1 MRDFNHIA
9 AGVRLLFGSDSL
21 QKLPSELERLQSR
34 RAVVFCGQSVA
45 NSSDLLG
52 VVMEI
57 LGTRCVA
64 VYDRV
69 RPHSPLDS
77 VQSGAEMLR
86 ESKADAVIAVGGG
99 SAIVTARAANILAS
113 EKGGLLEL
121 CTVRGHGGKFTS
133 PRLMAPKLPQLVIP
147 TTPTTAIVK
156 VGSAVFDPESG
167 KRITIFDPKTRVQA
181 ILVHP
186 QFVLSA
192 PKKLALT
199 ASLNTLAMA
208 VEGLESHSGN
218 SLSDG
223 MLMQALRLLS
233 LNLGALMEQDCNS
246 EARCELVLA
255 SIICGQGTDH
265 ASPGVCAA
273 LGHALGTLTH
283 IDNGLANG
291 ILLPH
296 TMRFNAPVTQ
306 QRLTKVAEA
315 LGEQRSGQSVEA
327 AIRAVENLVTSVNV
341 PPRLRD
347 VGVLHEDLRRV
358 AQAAMED
365 WFLHLNPRPIVNE
378 EVLMEILEAA
388 W

>member
-1 MRDFNHIA
+1 
-9 AGVRLLFGSDSL
+9 
-21 QKLPSELERLQSR
+21 
-34 RAVVFCGQSVA
+34 
-45 NSSDLLG
+45 
-52 VVMEI
+52 
-57 LGTRCVA
+57 
-64 VYDRV
+64 
-69 RPHSPLDS
+69 
-77 VQSGAEMLR
+77 
-86 ESKADAVIAVGGG
+86 
-99 SAIVTARAANILAS
+99 
-113 EKGGLLEL
+113 
-121 CTVRGHGGKFTS
+121 
-133 PRLMAPKLPQLVIP
+133 
-147 TTPTTAIVK
+147 
-156 VGSAVFDPESG
+156 
-167 KRITIFDPKTRVQA
+167 
-181 ILVHP
+181 
-186 QFVLSA
+186 
-192 PKKLALT
+192 
-199 ASLNTLAMA
+199 
-208 VEGLESHSGN
+208 
-218 SLSDG
+218 
-223 MLMQALRLLS
+223 
-233 LNLGALMEQDCNS
+233 
-246 EARCELVLA
+246 
-255 SIICGQGTDH
+255 
-265 ASPGVCAA
+265 